1 MEIYIIFIFA
11 LLLSYFLFKNFQI
24 ISKKLKLLDNKNLH
38 YANNS
43 TPTGSG
49 IIFLIIFILSNIF
62 YFHLEIF
69 SELIPNRYYFLI
81 LSAVILSITS
91 FRDDIKPIDPILRL
105 IIQFICIYVSL
116 SCLNLNDLELPF
128 KLTILLTFCFWV
140 YITNIVNFI
149 DGTDG
154 FLVTHALFFFINIL
168 VISFFDNEGFFSFFI
183 GLMTLPCLIIFF
195 FFNKPNAKLF
205 MGDTGS
211 IFLGFLI
218 GYCFFE
224 IFLIGYW
231 YIALSLLSYPL
242 LDCTICLIKKL
253 RKGIMPWIGMYDYY
267 FLKPALHNKKNHKK
281 ILICFVI
288 FNIVNSF
295 VIFLQI
301 YKDLDYLFLL
311 SFLLSTILINIYNKF
326 NNFSFFLK

>member
-1 MEIYIIFIFA
+1 MEIYIIFIFSSF
-11 LLLSYFLFKNFQI
+11 LTYFLFSKFKF
-24 ISKKLKLLDNKNLH
+24 ISEKLKLMDNKNLH

-49 IIFLIIFILSNIF
+49 IIFLLLFILNNIL
-62 YFHLEIF
+62 YFNLEIF
-69 SELIPNRYYFLI
+69 NELIPNRYYFLI
-81 LSAVILSITS
+81 LCAAILAITS
-91 FRDDIKPIDPILRL
+91 FKDDIKSIDPILRL
-105 IIQFICIYVSL
+105 LIQFICIYLSL

-140 YITNIVNFI
+140 YVTNITNFI

-154 FLVTHALFFFINIL
+154 FLVTHALFFFLNIL
-168 VISFFDNEGFFSFFI
+168 IISFFDKMELFSSFI
-183 GLMTLPCLIIFF
+183 ALMILPSLIIFF
-195 FFNKPNAKLF
+195 YFNKPNAKLF
-205 MGDTGS
+205 MGDAGS

-231 YIALSLLSYPL
+231 QIALSLLSYPL

-281 ILICFVI
+281 ILTCFVI
-288 FNIVNSF
+288 FNILNSII
-295 VIFLQI
+295 IFLQI
-301 YKDLDYLFLL
+301 YNGINYLFLL
-311 SFLLSTILINIYNKF
+311 SFLLSIILMNIYNKF
-326 NNFSFFLK
+326 KNFSFFSK